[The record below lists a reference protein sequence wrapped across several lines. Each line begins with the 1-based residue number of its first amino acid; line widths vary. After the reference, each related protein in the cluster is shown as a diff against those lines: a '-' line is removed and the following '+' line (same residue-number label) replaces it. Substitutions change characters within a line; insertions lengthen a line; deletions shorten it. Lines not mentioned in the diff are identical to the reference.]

1 MCKGR
6 GHNASKRPSPAP
18 SPQPL
23 APGILSNFLG
33 LLPLLL
39 AEEFFRKLRPRLA
52 SPRRQQAP
60 LKGKAASRSPESHR
74 PAQPTE
80 FRSLSSLS
88 RPPSRCPVVGTAPF
102 LAGGCGPRP
111 APVRGAPPVSSG
123 LAGRAQSAPPP
134 LLSEAVVSLPSPPTL
149 RPGLDGWRVG
159 VSPGSRN
166 SAPGR
171 APSAHH
177 SSEGPWAACA
187 ARDATSTKT
196 RPRSRGRERNRRF
209 VLSH

>member
-74 PAQPTE
+74 PAQPNE

-123 LAGRAQSAPPP
+123 LAGRARSAPQP
-134 LLSEAVVSLPSPPTL
+134 LLSEAVVSGSGRLAGGGVAWIPEFSP
-149 RPGLDGWRVG
+149 RPCP
-159 VSPGSRN
+159 VSSPLLGGALGSV
-166 SAPGR
+166 
-171 APSAHH
+171 
-177 SSEGPWAACA
+177 C
-187 ARDATSTKT
+187 
-196 RPRSRGRERNRRF
+196 SRRRH
-209 VLSH
+209 LHQDPPQIAGS